1 MNDGATRANPDSRT
15 EPGKRSGRPGLLGRL
30 RTYFFAGILV
40 TAPVG
45 ITFWLAWKLI
55 AFIDNQVTP
64 LVPPKWNPETY
75 LPFGVPGLGLIIS
88 IVVLTL
94 IGFLAAGYAGRAI
107 VNMGERL
114 VARVPV
120 ARSVYSWTKQVF
132 ETVLSQKSTAF
143 KEVVLIEY
151 PCRGVWAIGFLTGQ
165 TVGEVQGLTDE
176 TVYNVFIPATPNPTT
191 GFLLFIP
198 QRDIHHLEMT
208 VEEGIKL
215 VISGGIVVS
224 ATRTPEDAARIAEA
238 AAARTGRTK
247 AEEAGEQHG
256 DKLGPLKRLRNYFF
270 AGVLVTAPI
279 GITIWIG
286 WGLVSFV
293 DDQVMPLIPEQWN
306 PETYLPFSLP
316 GLGVLVA
323 IVVLVLFGFF
333 AAGLLGR
340 NLVGMGER
348 LLDRMPVI
356 RSVYAA
362 LKQVIETVLK
372 EQSKAFRQVVLLQY
386 PRKESWAIGFITGET
401 EANVQH
407 GTAKN
412 VVNVFLPTTPNPTSG
427 FLLFVPRE
435 ELQFLGMTVEEGI
448 KMVVSGGIVTPSQ
461 RPAAD
466 APDARADQPEV
477 AKTA

>member
-1 MNDGATRANPDSRT
+1 MNDGATRGDPESRP
-15 EPGKRSGRPGLLGRL
+15 EPGKRSGRPGLLSRL

-208 VEEGIKL
+208 IEEGIKL

-238 AAARTGRTK
+238 AARARRAE

-256 DKLGPLKRLRNYFF
+256 DKLGPLKR
-270 AGVLVTAPI
+270 
-279 GITIWIG
+279 
-286 WGLVSFV
+286 
-293 DDQVMPLIPEQWN
+293 
-306 PETYLPFSLP
+306 
-316 GLGVLVA
+316 
-323 IVVLVLFGFF
+323 
-333 AAGLLGR
+333 
-340 NLVGMGER
+340 
-348 LLDRMPVI
+348 
-356 RSVYAA
+356 
-362 LKQVIETVLK
+362 
-372 EQSKAFRQVVLLQY
+372 
-386 PRKESWAIGFITGET
+386 
-401 EANVQH
+401 
-407 GTAKN
+407 
-412 VVNVFLPTTPNPTSG
+412 
-427 FLLFVPRE
+427 
-435 ELQFLGMTVEEGI
+435 
-448 KMVVSGGIVTPSQ
+448 
-461 RPAAD
+461 
-466 APDARADQPEV
+466 
-477 AKTA
+477 